1 VSHAPFERLHQMMA
15 VLGIDPAA
23 QPVIWDAD
31 FLHGPRN
38 ATGAD
43 IHVLR

>member
-1 VSHAPFERLHQMMA
+1 MMA
-15 VLGIDPAA
+15 VLGIDQPA
-23 QPVIWDAD
+23 QPDLWDAG

-43 IHVLR
+43 IYVLR